1 MSSQVAATASRPPPV
16 QPSVHPLSTVT
27 LSPWQDAATL
37 TARQRSRLAYINPRY
52 ATAMDYTPF
61 RLPPS
66 DWIIDRHIG
75 TPAIF
80 RDTLASSCFWT
91 DEQRTA
97 ITAALRDW
105 RTAGHPL
112 HGLYGNVTAASISST
127 GAQQQSATR
136 SLIQQRHTFG
146 FYVNNTAAR
155 LDTARDGI
163 IIYDVHLAQHPAAAA
178 FLHGPQHLNCTE
190 YDVWTHSEYGTNLSL
205 VAGQQNTYTALHVD
219 GGSDSV
225 WHLLVEG
232 QKLWILARPESSAK
246 AYASLPSNRTVE
258 WKRITDGVEGWMVD
272 ERVMVV
278 VQNAG
283 DLIYIPRDWPHIVK
297 HYTDTLAV
305 SSNVLHAWD
314 LPRALRGV
322 DFTAMSD
329 CDYAMYEQGM
339 DAVRGNERLQLVLR
353 MRMQQLEQLWQ
364 QKGRE
369 REEAKRR
376 RREEAEAGE
385 RETGEGSDEAEGR
398 RQGGKKRKTG

>member
-1 MSSQVAATASRPPPV
+1 MAGIDYERYRLQQVMQGVKPMAKSTWYDH
-16 QPSVHPLSTVT
+16 QSTVYNSIIQIAESKEVEYLQMLRAT
-27 LSPWQDAATL
+27 GQRLVSCADAAW
-37 TARQRSRLAYINPRY
+37 S
-52 ATAMDYTPF
+52 
-61 RLPPS
+61 
-66 DWIIDRHIG
+66 
-75 TPAIF
+75 
-80 RDTLASSCFWT
+80 
-91 DEQRTA
+91 
-97 ITAALRDW
+97 
-105 RTAGHPL
+105 
-112 HGLYGNVTAASISST
+112 
-127 GAQQQSATR
+127 
-136 SLIQQRHTFG
+136 
-146 FYVNNTAAR
+146 
-155 LDTARDGI
+155 
-163 IIYDVHLAQHPAAAA
+163 QHPAAAA

-272 ERVMVV
+272 ERVMLV

-385 RETGEGSDEAEGR
+385 RETGEGSEEAEGGGREGR
-398 RQGGKKRKTG
+398 RGRRGELREEHVEWVGEEERT